1 MLESL
6 AENLAAAVKT
16 NMWLAPL
23 AALIGGLLTA
33 ANPCVL
39 AMVPLM
45 IGYMARQSP
54 ARSLGRSV
62 GLSVSF
68 VAGLTAVFALLF
80 LGTLV
85 VSSFLRAEW
94 WRYVAAAVC
103 LLMGLDLV
111 GLIRFSLPGPNNP
124 SAARRGMLGALG
136 LGMVFGTVSLPC
148 AGPILLALLAV
159 MPLYGIAYGTLLLA
173 AYSLGHCTLV
183 LAAGISTG
191 LVQRMVDSRGL
202 QRTGNWLKG
211 LAGGLIML
219 VGLYLL
225 LG

>member
-1 MLESL
+1 
-6 AENLAAAVKT
+6 
-16 NMWLAPL
+16 
-23 AALIGGLLTA
+23 
-33 ANPCVL
+33 
-39 AMVPLM
+39 
-45 IGYMARQSP
+45 
-54 ARSLGRSV
+54 
-62 GLSVSF
+62 
-68 VAGLTAVFALLF
+68 
-80 LGTLV
+80 
-85 VSSFLRAEW
+85 
-94 WRYVAAAVC
+94 
-103 LLMGLDLV
+103 
-111 GLIRFSLPGPNNP
+111 
-124 SAARRGMLGALG
+124 MLGALG

-159 MPLYGIAYGTLLLA
+159 MPLYGTAYGTLLLA